1 MPHGTSC
8 SAHNASYHD
17 KLASTAARKAG
28 LIDRTVTKPFSSA
41 MVVDRFPPKH
51 GAVAVACGEQRAAE
65 PTGYANSI
73 SQPQSPNNRKLF
85 AIWLAWHEAV
95 SAGERH
101 SGDD

>member
-1 MPHGTSC
+1 
-8 SAHNASYHD
+8 
-17 KLASTAARKAG
+17 
-28 LIDRTVTKPFSSA
+28 

-73 SQPQSPNNRKLF
+73 SQPHSPNNRKLF

-95 SAGERH
+95 SAGERTFRRRLT
-101 SGDD
+101 SYAKIPQLARPRPSWTTASSTDAESRFP